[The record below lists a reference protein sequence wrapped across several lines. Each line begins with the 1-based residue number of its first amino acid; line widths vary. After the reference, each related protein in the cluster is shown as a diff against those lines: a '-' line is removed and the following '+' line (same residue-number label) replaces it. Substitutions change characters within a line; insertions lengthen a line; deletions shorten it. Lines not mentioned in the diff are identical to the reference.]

1 MQRPTGVTIIAVL
14 DFIGA
19 AACAILALLMFAG
32 GAMLGSLFNAAAN
45 ANGAPGAGMGASFM
59 AGIGIFGGVV
69 FLFFAALAIF
79 VAIRV
84 LQLNNSAP
92 SVTIDL
98 FAIGLLNRKH
108 WARIVTIVLPP
119 LGLLSTLSR
128 FVHGF
133 AGGGMV
139 MTIIVLAYYIWAIW
153 YMLQPNVKQAF
164 GQAA

>member
-45 ANGAPGAGMGASFM
+45 ANGASGAGMGASFM
-59 AGIGIFGGVV
+59 AGIGIFGGVI

-79 VAIRV
+79 VAI
-84 LQLNNSAP
+84 
-92 SVTIDL
+92 
-98 FAIGLLNRKH
+98 GLLKLKN
-108 WARIVTIVLPP
+108 WARIVTIVLSA